1 MLMLSSI
8 NVSFLFFLIY
18 TKLAHNF
25 NWWGNVIFNLES
37 LKLSTR
43 TSDII
48 FAILSGDF
56 M

>member
-1 MLMLSSI
+1 MLMFSSI
-8 NVSFLFFLIY
+8 NVSFIFFLVY

-37 LKLSTR
+37 LKLSTL

-48 FAILSGDF
+48 FAVVSWDL

>member
-37 LKLSTR
+37 LKLSTH

-48 FAILSGDF
+48 FAIL
-56 M
+56 